1 MAERLRPLVPHVRLQ
16 VGVTG
21 HRLGPKLPIESV
33 TPIRATV
40 DRILATVTSA
50 ANKMVE
56 KRNGELID
64 RKLELVVVSALAEG
78 ADRIVADAGLAAG
91 YLLEAVLP
99 FARDEYVRD
108 FESEAS
114 RKEFAALLERAASV
128 FELDGT
134 RPDANRAYEAAGLIT
149 LANCDLLV
157 AIWDRNDAAGV
168 GGTALVVNRAINEG
182 IPVVLVDPA
191 APDHASLLLVADA
204 DLTPASLRHEDLPD
218 RNAIEE
224 IPDVVEFLVA
234 PPAAGTKSRASLT
247 SFLNE
252 KERRW
257 NLVPWY
263 EFLRFAFA
271 HRELRRSDFELPDYV
286 ESTRAQWADYFKILG
301 REDRLAKAIDQILL
315 PVFSMAD
322 NLSVYYARLFR
333 GTFIFNYLASAVVAL
348 LAVTSLV
355 LQIKSETGR
364 IVWLLDLI
372 GLGLIFFVIVNWLIA
387 QRLDVHR
394 RWLEYRRL
402 AESLRHMRLI
412 ALTGSV
418 GPIPRPGRAPDGDSD
433 WVDWYGRAIR
443 RILPL
448 PDEKVDEN
456 YKIMIRRA
464 ASETELTSQINY
476 HERNASEMKKLDH
489 RLHLLGMCL
498 FGTTLLLLA
507 LLLFMPAWPDL
518 KPLKIVLTF
527 LTIAFPIFGSAFNA
541 IRAQADFLSI
551 SRRSRQTANRLIAVR
566 SELSTG
572 SPSFALLAD
581 RVEMASD
588 MMMDDLV
595 EWQLVFRTRP
605 LSLPV

>member
-1 MAERLRPLVPHVRLQ
+1 MAEKLSPLVPPVRLQ

-21 HRLGPKLPIESV
+21 HRLGPKLPQESV
-33 TPIRATV
+33 APIRATV
-40 DRILATVTSA
+40 DRIVAAIASA
-50 ANKMVE
+50 ARDVVD
-56 KRNGELID
+56 KRDGEMID

-78 ADRIVADAGLAAG
+78 ADRIVANAGLDAG

-99 FARDEYVRD
+99 FAREEYARD
-108 FESEAS
+108 FETEAS
-114 RKEFAALLERAASV
+114 RKEFDGLLRRAASV

-182 IPVVLVDPA
+182 IPVVLVEPA
-191 APDHASLLLVADA
+191 APYHASLLLVADD
-204 DLTPASLRHEDLPD
+204 DLTPASLRHEELKN

-234 PPAAGTKSRASLT
+234 PPAVGTKSRASLAA
-247 SFLNE
+247 FLNE
-252 KERRW
+252 RERRW

-263 EFLRFAFA
+263 EFLRFVFA
-271 HRELRRSDFELPDYV
+271 HRQLRRADFELQPYLA
-286 ESTRAQWADYFKILG
+286 STREQWADYFKILG
-301 REDRLAKAIDQILL
+301 RDDRLVQAIDQVLL
-315 PVFSMAD
+315 PVFSIAD

-333 GTFIFNYLASAVVAL
+333 GTFIFNYLASAVVAT
-348 LAVTSLV
+348 LAVTGLV
-355 LQIKSETGR
+355 LQLKGEHGIL
-364 IVWLLDLI
+364 VWVLDLI
-372 GLGLIFFVIVNWLIA
+372 GLGLIFFVIVNWFVA
-387 QRLDVHR
+387 QRQDVHR

-448 PDEKVDEN
+448 PDKKVDEA
-456 YKIMIRRA
+456 YKTLIRRA
-464 ASETELTSQINY
+464 ACEAELTSQITY
-476 HERNASEMKKLDH
+476 HERNASDMKKLDH

-498 FGTTLLLLA
+498 FAITLLLLG
-507 LLLFMPAWPDL
+507 LLLFTSWPDL
-518 KPLKIVLTF
+518 KPYLTF
-527 LTIAFPIFGSAFNA
+527 LTIVFPIFGSAFNA
-541 IRAQADFLSI
+541 IHAQADFISI

-566 SELSTG
+566 KALSTG

-605 LSLPV
+605 LALPV